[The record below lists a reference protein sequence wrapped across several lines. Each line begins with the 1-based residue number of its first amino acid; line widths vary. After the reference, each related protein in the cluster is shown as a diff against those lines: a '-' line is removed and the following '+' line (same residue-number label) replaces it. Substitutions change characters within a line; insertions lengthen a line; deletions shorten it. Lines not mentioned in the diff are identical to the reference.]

1 VHGGELQNESVQR
14 CVDTAKGV
22 MWALCTVLYILV
34 VNAVSSRLC
43 EDAENDPAVD
53 SVATS
58 SLVGRARMT
67 SHYCTL
73 LLLVSIFGALSL

>member
-14 CVDTAKGV
+14 CVDTA